1 MTINADGM
9 QMGSDGPDFGRNAGD
24 LTSGAARGGCPGVPE
39 LCEHSQSLLSQVL
52 EGMPDPARVDAARH
66 ELGHCLPCVSR
77 IDLQMRYKAAML
89 EQSIET
95 APLSLQLRISDTLRR
110 IDLGEIDVNDL

>member
-1 MTINADGM
+1 M
-9 QMGSDGPDFGRNAGD
+9 
-24 LTSGAARGGCPGVPE
+24 
-39 LCEHSQSLLSQVL
+39 SQIL
-52 EGMPDPARVDAARH
+52 EGMPDPSRVDAARH

-110 IDLGEIDVNDL
+110 VDLGEIDVNDL

>member
-1 MTINADGM
+1 MTMNADGM
-9 QMGSDGPDFGRNAGD
+9 QLGSDGPAFGRRSRERSMGPAQ
-24 LTSGAARGGCPGVPE
+24 GGCPGVPE
-39 LCEHSQSLLSQVL
+39 LCEHSQSLMSQIL
-52 EGMPDPARVDAARH
+52 EGMPDTARVDAARH

-77 IDLQMRYKAAML
+77 IDLQMRYKAAMM

-110 IDLGEIDVNDL
+110 VDLGEIDVNDL